1 MGNEGDEGESDD
13 ERGGREQ
20 RRTRHSTNFMN
31 IRRKT
36 SRRRAPLAVI
46 TTRRTHQHRRRPP
59 AARRVTRRAAR
70 PRRTRARRTS
80 RVPRGLPAYLGRR
93 RRARE
98 GGCRAWRLR
107 RAPACGRPSAPR
119 LASTSDLARRARVV
133 ARRARN
139 VARRVRTSPSTRSG
153 DDPRCVRARRRATSP
168 DPRRSRATRNPRLFP
183 RL

>member
-13 ERGGREQ
+13 EREGREQ
-20 RRTRHSTNFMN
+20 RRTRNSTNVMN
-31 IRRKT
+31 IRRNT

-133 ARRARN
+133 ARRAR
-139 VARRVRTSPSTRSG
+139 TSPSPRSG